1 MFGIQRCC
9 CCSDD
14 NHGIFRFSNHS
25 AIVFICSHFYE
36 DTAQNVNRWMN
47 NEKNNNNEKETLTI
61 IIHSLVG
68 VGYFCEKKN
77 FIVSSITNENETENY
92 HVHCAH
98 IASTRENQQSQ
109 IEIRR
114 NFSTNIMWLE
124 HIFCSAVNLMLEKW
138 FFFLIRCDCS
148 SCSLYSRYTC
158 VDCVLHDK

>member
-1 MFGIQRCC
+1 
-9 CCSDD
+9 
-14 NHGIFRFSNHS
+14 
-25 AIVFICSHFYE
+25 
-36 DTAQNVNRWMN
+36 MN
-47 NEKNNNNEKETLTI
+47 NEKKNNNEKETLTI

-77 FIVSSITNENETENY
+77 FIVSSITNENEMENY

-138 FFFLIRCDCS
+138 DFFRSFDATAAVVLFTPDIRASTVYYMIRKGIC
-148 SCSLYSRYTC
+148 Y
-158 VDCVLHDK
+158 